1 MNDQSTNNNANS
13 LNDLFATGEGA
24 TTNQVSSSGTIGQSN
39 SVIDQVSQNQG
50 VFTTQTSTGINSQPV
65 INQNSV
71 DVNNMAQSVMPNQGV
86 TMQTP
91 TGINQQPVINQSSV
105 NTNNMAQPVIPNQGV
120 TPNTNVVNQNFS
132 NTMDDEV
139 FLKAF
144 IGKNYDKIT
153 TRNFN
158 FSAFFFS
165 SFYVLYRK
173 MFWQGLVL
181 YCAMFAA
188 NNLFG
193 SIGKVIS
200 LVIALAT
207 GLMFNKIYVK
217 YATDEVEKIKQE
229 NPNGNSNAI
238 NLACFSKGGTSVGNI
253 FLGLFIVMVI
263 STIFGMIFP
272 STTISTM

>member
-1 MNDQSTNNNANS
+1 MNSQSTDNNANS
-13 LNDLFATGEGA
+13 LSDLFATGEGA
-24 TTNQVSSSGTIGQSN
+24 TTNQVSSTVTGGQPN
-39 SVIDQVSQNQG
+39 SMVNQVSQNQG
-50 VFTTQTSTGINSQPV
+50 VFTAQTSTG

-71 DVNNMAQSVMPNQGV
+71 DVNNMAQPAMPNQAV
-86 TMQTP
+86 TTQTP
-91 TGINQQPVINQSSV
+91 TGINQNSV
-105 NTNNMAQPVIPNQGV
+105 NTNNMAQTVVPNQGA
-120 TPNTNVVNQNFS
+120 TPNINVVNQNFS
-132 NTMDDEV
+132 NTMDDEA

-144 IGKNYDKIT
+144 IGKNYEKIT

-165 SFYVLYRK
+165 SLYVLYRK

-181 YCAMFAA
+181 YCAMFVSS
-188 NNLFG
+188 NLLG

-217 YATDEVEKIKQE
+217 YATDEVEKIKQQ
-229 NPNGNSNAI
+229 NPDGNSNAI
-238 NLACFSKGGTSVGNI
+238 NLVCFSKGGTSVGNI
-253 FLGLFIVMVI
+253 FLGLFIAIVI
-263 STIFGMIFP
+263 SIIYGMIFP

>member
-1 MNDQSTNNNANS
+1 MNNQSTDNNANS
-13 LNDLFATGEGA
+13 LSDLFATGEGV
-24 TTNQVSSSGTIGQSN
+24 TTNQVSSTVTGGQPN
-39 SVIDQVSQNQG
+39 SMVNQVSQNQG
-50 VFTTQTSTGINSQPV
+50 VFTAQTSTG

-71 DVNNMAQSVMPNQGV
+71 DVNNMAQPAMPNQ
-86 TMQTP
+86 
-91 TGINQQPVINQSSV
+91 
-105 NTNNMAQPVIPNQGV
+105 AA
-120 TPNTNVVNQNFS
+120 TPNINVVNQSFS
-132 NTMDDEV
+132 NTMDDEA

-144 IGKNYDKIT
+144 IGKNYEKIT

-165 SFYVLYRK
+165 SLYVLYRK

-181 YCAMFAA
+181 YCAMFVSS
-188 NNLFG
+188 NLLG

-217 YATDEVEKIKQE
+217 YATYEVEKIKQQ
-229 NPNGNSNAI
+229 NPNGNSNVI
-238 NLACFSKGGTSVGNI
+238 NLVCFSKGGTSVGNI
-253 FLGLFIVMVI
+253 FLGLFIAIVI
-263 STIFGMIFP
+263 SIIYGMIFP

>member
-1 MNDQSTNNNANS
+1 MNNQSTDNNANS
-13 LNDLFATGEGA
+13 LSDLFATGEGA
-24 TTNQVSSSGTIGQSN
+24 TTNQVSSTVTGGQPN
-39 SVIDQVSQNQG
+39 SMVNQVSQNQG
-50 VFTTQTSTGINSQPV
+50 VFTAQTSTG

-71 DVNNMAQSVMPNQGV
+71 DVNNMAQPAM
-86 TMQTP
+86 
-91 TGINQQPVINQSSV
+91 
-105 NTNNMAQPVIPNQGV
+105 PNQGV
-120 TPNTNVVNQNFS
+120 TPNINVVNQNFS
-132 NTMDDEV
+132 NTMDDEA

-144 IGKNYDKIT
+144 IGKNYEKIT

-165 SFYVLYRK
+165 SLYVLYRK

-181 YCAMFAA
+181 YCAMFVSS
-188 NNLFG
+188 NLLG

-217 YATDEVEKIKQE
+217 YATDEVEKIKQQ

-253 FLGLFIVMVI
+253 FLGLFIAIVI
-263 STIFGMIFP
+263 SIIYGMIFP

>member
-1 MNDQSTNNNANS
+1 MNNQSTDNNANS
-13 LNDLFATGEGA
+13 LSDLFATGEGV
-24 TTNQVSSSGTIGQSN
+24 TTNQVSSTVTGGQPN
-39 SVIDQVSQNQG
+39 SMVNQVSQNQG
-50 VFTTQTSTGINSQPV
+50 VFTAQTSTG

-71 DVNNMAQSVMPNQGV
+71 DVNNMSQPAMPNQ
-86 TMQTP
+86 
-91 TGINQQPVINQSSV
+91 
-105 NTNNMAQPVIPNQGV
+105 AA
-120 TPNTNVVNQNFS
+120 TPNINVVNQSFS
-132 NTMDDEV
+132 NTMDDEA

-144 IGKNYDKIT
+144 IGKNYEKIT

-165 SFYVLYRK
+165 SLYVLYRK

-181 YCAMFAA
+181 YCAMFVSS
-188 NNLFG
+188 NLLG

-217 YATDEVEKIKQE
+217 YATDEVEKIKQQ
-229 NPNGNSNAI
+229 NPNGNSNVI
-238 NLACFSKGGTSVGNI
+238 NLVCFSKGGTSVGNI
-253 FLGLFIVMVI
+253 FLGLFIAIVI
-263 STIFGMIFP
+263 SIIYGMIFP

>member
-1 MNDQSTNNNANS
+1 MNNQSTDNNANS
-13 LNDLFATGEGA
+13 LSDLFATGEGA
-24 TTNQVSSSGTIGQSN
+24 TTNQVSSTVTVGQSN
-39 SVIDQVSQNQG
+39 NMADQVSQNQG
-50 VFTTQTSTGINSQPV
+50 VFTAQTSTGINQQPV

-71 DVNNMAQSVMPNQGV
+71 DVNNMAQPVMPNQG
-86 TMQTP
+86 
-91 TGINQQPVINQSSV
+91 
-105 NTNNMAQPVIPNQGV
+105 A
-120 TPNTNVVNQNFS
+120 TPNINVVNQNFS
-132 NTMDDEV
+132 NTMDDEA

-144 IGKNYDKIT
+144 IGKNYEKIT
-153 TRNFN
+153 TSNFN
-158 FSAFFFS
+158 FSALFFS
-165 SFYVLYRK
+165 SLYVIYRK

-181 YCAMFAA
+181 YSAMFISS
-188 NNLFG
+188 NLLG

-217 YATDEVEKIKQE
+217 YATDEVEKIKQQ

-263 STIFGMIFP
+263 SIIYGMIFP

>member
-1 MNDQSTNNNANS
+1 MNNQSTDNNAYS
-13 LNDLFATGEGA
+13 LSDLFATGEGV
-24 TTNQVSSSGTIGQSN
+24 TTNQVSSTVTGGQPN
-39 SVIDQVSQNQG
+39 SMVNQVSQNQG
-50 VFTTQTSTGINSQPV
+50 VFTAQTSTG

-71 DVNNMAQSVMPNQGV
+71 DVNNMAQPAMPNQ
-86 TMQTP
+86 
-91 TGINQQPVINQSSV
+91 
-105 NTNNMAQPVIPNQGV
+105 AA
-120 TPNTNVVNQNFS
+120 TPNINVVNQSFS
-132 NTMDDEV
+132 NTMDDEA

-144 IGKNYDKIT
+144 IGKNYEKIT

-165 SFYVLYRK
+165 SLYVLCRK

-181 YCAMFAA
+181 YCAMFVSS
-188 NNLFG
+188 NLLG

-217 YATDEVEKIKQE
+217 YATDEVEKIKQQ

-238 NLACFSKGGTSVGNI
+238 NLVCFSKGGTSVGNI
-253 FLGLFIVMVI
+253 FLGLFIAIVI
-263 STIFGMIFP
+263 SIIYGMIFP

>member
-1 MNDQSTNNNANS
+1 MNNQSTDNNANS
-13 LNDLFATGEGA
+13 LSDLFATGEGA
-24 TTNQVSSSGTIGQSN
+24 TTNQVSSTVTGGQPN
-39 SVIDQVSQNQG
+39 SMVNQVSQNQG
-50 VFTTQTSTGINSQPV
+50 VFTAQTSTG

-71 DVNNMAQSVMPNQGV
+71 DVNNMSQPAMPNQ
-86 TMQTP
+86 
-91 TGINQQPVINQSSV
+91 
-105 NTNNMAQPVIPNQGV
+105 AA
-120 TPNTNVVNQNFS
+120 TPNINVVNQSFS
-132 NTMDDEV
+132 NTMDDEA

-144 IGKNYDKIT
+144 IGKNYEKIT

-165 SFYVLYRK
+165 SLYVLYRK

-181 YCAMFAA
+181 YCAMFVSS
-188 NNLFG
+188 NLLG

-217 YATDEVEKIKQE
+217 YATDEVEKIKQQ
-229 NPNGNSNAI
+229 NPNGNSNVI
-238 NLACFSKGGTSVGNI
+238 NLVCFSKGGTSVGNI
-253 FLGLFIVMVI
+253 FLGLFIAIVI
-263 STIFGMIFP
+263 SIIYGMIFP

>member
-1 MNDQSTNNNANS
+1 MNNQSTDNNANS
-13 LNDLFATGEGA
+13 LSDLFATGEGA
-24 TTNQVSSSGTIGQSN
+24 TTNQVSSTVTGGQPN
-39 SVIDQVSQNQG
+39 SMVNQVSQNQG
-50 VFTTQTSTGINSQPV
+50 VFTAQTSTG

-71 DVNNMAQSVMPNQGV
+71 DVNNMAQPAM
-86 TMQTP
+86 
-91 TGINQQPVINQSSV
+91 
-105 NTNNMAQPVIPNQGV
+105 PNQGV
-120 TPNTNVVNQNFS
+120 TPNINVVNQNFS
-132 NTMDDEV
+132 NTMDDEA

-144 IGKNYDKIT
+144 IGKNYEKIT

-165 SFYVLYRK
+165 SLYVLYRK

-181 YCAMFAA
+181 YCAMFVSS
-188 NNLFG
+188 NLLG

-217 YATDEVEKIKQE
+217 YATDEVEKIKQQ

-238 NLACFSKGGTSVGNI
+238 NLVCFSKGGTSVGNI
-253 FLGLFIVMVI
+253 FLGLFIAIVI
-263 STIFGMIFP
+263 SIIYGMIFP

>member
-1 MNDQSTNNNANS
+1 MNNQSTDNNANS
-13 LNDLFATGEGA
+13 LSDLFATGEGT
-24 TTNQVSSSGTIGQSN
+24 TTNQVSSTVTVGQSN
-39 SVIDQVSQNQG
+39 NMADQVSQNQG
-50 VFTTQTSTGINSQPV
+50 VFTAQTSTGINQQPV

-71 DVNNMAQSVMPNQGV
+71 DVNNMAQPVMPNQGV

-91 TGINQQPVINQSSV
+91 TGINQNSV
-105 NTNNMAQPVIPNQGV
+105 NTNNMAQTVVPNQGA
-120 TPNTNVVNQNFS
+120 TPNINVVNQNFS
-132 NTMDDEV
+132 NTMDDEA

-144 IGKNYDKIT
+144 IGKNYEKIT

-165 SFYVLYRK
+165 PLYVLYRK

-181 YCAMFAA
+181 YSAMFVSS
-188 NNLFG
+188 NLLG

-217 YATDEVEKIKQE
+217 YATDEVEKIKQQ
-229 NPNGNSNAI
+229 NQNGNSNAI

-263 STIFGMIFP
+263 SIIYGMIFP

>member
-1 MNDQSTNNNANS
+1 MNNQSTDNNVNS
-13 LNDLFATGEGA
+13 LSDLFATGEGA
-24 TTNQVSSSGTIGQSN
+24 TTNQVSSTVTGGQPN
-39 SVIDQVSQNQG
+39 SMVNQVSQNQG
-50 VFTTQTSTGINSQPV
+50 VFTAQTSTG

-71 DVNNMAQSVMPNQGV
+71 DVNNMAQPAMPNQG
-86 TMQTP
+86 
-91 TGINQQPVINQSSV
+91 
-105 NTNNMAQPVIPNQGV
+105 A
-120 TPNTNVVNQNFS
+120 TPNINVVNQNFS
-132 NTMDDEV
+132 NTMDDEA

-144 IGKNYDKIT
+144 IGKNYEKIT

-165 SFYVLYRK
+165 SLYVLYRK

-181 YCAMFAA
+181 YCAMFVSS
-188 NNLFG
+188 NLLG

-217 YATDEVEKIKQE
+217 YATDEVEKIKQQ

-253 FLGLFIVMVI
+253 FLGLFIAIVI
-263 STIFGMIFP
+263 SIIYGMIFP

>member
-1 MNDQSTNNNANS
+1 MNNQSTDNNANS
-13 LNDLFATGEGA
+13 LSDLFATGEGA
-24 TTNQVSSSGTIGQSN
+24 TTNQVSSTVTGGQSN
-39 SVIDQVSQNQG
+39 SMVNQVSQNQG
-50 VFTTQTSTGINSQPV
+50 VFTAQTSTG

-71 DVNNMAQSVMPNQGV
+71 DVNNMAQPAMPNQAV

-91 TGINQQPVINQSSV
+91 TGINQNSV
-105 NTNNMAQPVIPNQGV
+105 NTNNMTQTVVPNQGV
-120 TPNTNVVNQNFS
+120 TPNINVVNQNFS
-132 NTMDDEV
+132 NTMDDEA

-144 IGKNYDKIT
+144 IGKNYEKIT
-153 TRNFN
+153 TCNFN

-165 SFYVLYRK
+165 SLYVLYRK

-181 YCAMFAA
+181 YCAMFVSS
-188 NNLFG
+188 NLLG

-217 YATDEVEKIKQE
+217 YATDEVEKIKQQ

-253 FLGLFIVMVI
+253 FLGLFIAIVI
-263 STIFGMIFP
+263 SIIYGMIFP

>member
-1 MNDQSTNNNANS
+1 MNNQSTDNNANS
-13 LNDLFATGEGA
+13 LSDLFATGEGA
-24 TTNQVSSSGTIGQSN
+24 TTNQVSSTVAGGQPN
-39 SVIDQVSQNQG
+39 SMVNQVSQNQG
-50 VFTTQTSTGINSQPV
+50 VFTAQTSTG

-71 DVNNMAQSVMPNQGV
+71 DVNNMAQPAMPNQAV

-91 TGINQQPVINQSSV
+91 TGINQNSV
-105 NTNNMAQPVIPNQGV
+105 NTNNMTQTVVPNQGV
-120 TPNTNVVNQNFS
+120 TPNINVVNQNFS
-132 NTMDDEV
+132 NTMDDEA

-144 IGKNYDKIT
+144 IGKNYEKIT

-165 SFYVLYRK
+165 SLYVLYRK

-181 YCAMFAA
+181 YCAMFVSS
-188 NNLFG
+188 NLLG

-217 YATDEVEKIKQE
+217 YATDEVEKIKQQ

-253 FLGLFIVMVI
+253 FLGLFIAIVI
-263 STIFGMIFP
+263 SIIYGMIFP